1 MRKVILLIEAS
12 SSYARGL
19 LQGILEYS
27 RLNGPWTFYREPI
40 APFYRDQDRKFHF
53 DRMKKWGADGIITRQ
68 PANLRDLSALHLP
81 TIATDDDQQNSTGPC
96 IISDYGAIGAMAAEH
111 LLERGFKNF
120 AYCGFNHMY
129 WSVERGRSFHH
140 HLKKSGF
147 EVHFYEYPRSKTQQR
162 WENESALLKEWLK
175 TLPKPVGIMA
185 CNDDRGQQVIEACKS
200 AGFYVPEET
209 AVVGVDNDTLLCG
222 LSNPTLSSVSINT
235 IRAGYEAAQLLDD
248 LMKGAKPPHMVIT
261 ARPTHIVTRQSTDTL
276 ATEDR
281 LVMKAVHFIRQNAKK
296 SIKVTYVAQKVG
308 ISRRSLLDR
317 FRAVLGRTVQ
327 EEIRRVRIE
336 RICEML
342 LETDLPVCQIALRLD
357 FTSIE
362 HISRYFQQEKGISP
376 LAYRKQYSNSIY
388 LKKPVMPDIP

>member
-40 APFYRDQDRKFHF
+40 APFYRDQDRRFHF

-81 TIATDDDQQNSTGPC
+81 TIATDDNQQNSAGPC
-96 IISDYGAIGAMAAEH
+96 IISDYEAIGEMAAEH

-129 WSVERGRSFHH
+129 WSLERGRSFQNR
-140 HLKKSGF
+140 LSKSGF
-147 EVHFYEYPRSKTQQR
+147 EVNFYEYPQSKTQQR

-235 IRAGYEAAQLLDD
+235 MRAGYEAAQLLDD

-261 ARPTHIVTRQSTDTL
+261 AYPMHIVTRQSTDTL

-296 SIKVTYVAQKVG
+296 SIQVTDVAQKMG

-376 LAYRKQYSNSIY
+376 LAYRKQYSNSLY
-388 LKKPVMPDIP
+388 LKKPVTPDIL

>member
-68 PANLRDLSALHLP
+68 PASLRDISALHLP
-81 TIATDDDQQNSTGPC
+81 TIATDDNQQDPAGPC
-96 IISDYGAIGAMAAEH
+96 IVSDYKAIGIMAAEH

-120 AYCGFNHMY
+120 AYCGFNHMC
-129 WSVERGRSFHH
+129 WSLERGRSFHH
-140 HLKKSGF
+140 HLRKRGF
-147 EVHFYEYPRSKTQQR
+147 EVHFYEYLLSKTQQR

-235 IRAGYEAAQLLDD
+235 MRAGYEAAQLLDD
-248 LMKGAKPPHMVIT
+248 LMKGARPPHMVIT
-261 ARPTHIVTRQSTDTL
+261 ACPTHIVTRQSTDTL

-296 SIKVTYVAQKVG
+296 SIQVTDVAQKVG

-317 FRAVLGRTVQ
+317 FRAILDRTVQ

-376 LAYRKQYSNSIY
+376 LAYRKQYSNNIY
-388 LKKPVMPDIP
+388 LKKPVAADIP